1 MRNPIR
7 VGILGLGRIGRMHAG
22 NIAAMKEFEIVRGVD
37 PYLDEAVEQEM
48 QELGIPC
55 SREPEDVFSD
65 ASIDAVIICSITETH
80 SEFIIRAARAGK
92 DVFCEKPI
100 DHDVDRILK
109 ALQAVKEAGVILQ
122 VGFMHRFDCHHGKVQ
137 SMIAGGDIGR
147 LEVLKITSRDP
158 APPSMKYISESGGI
172 YVDFMIHDFDM
183 ARFLAGSEVEEVSA
197 VGSVLVDPAIGE
209 AGDEEFPCMMVHNPE
224 SFWRLRESVGDEI
237 IGINL
242 DPSHLIAYGADP
254 IAAAR
259 ALKGAIYH
267 VHGKDTRIE
276 RGMADAHGLCE
287 WKDVHDT
294 AARTWN
300 YVAVGCGKDL
310 QWWKEFFSVVRMCGY
325 NGDVSL
331 EMEDFTMSTEA
342 GIATS
347 VDALRQTISR

>member
-183 ARFLAGSEVEEVSA
+183 ARFLTGSEVTEVFATGTSVCDPQIA
-197 VGSVLVDPAIGE
+197 EYGDVGSGHAILRFESGALAILETSRRSSFGHDQRIE
-209 AGDEEFPCMMVHNPE
+209 ALGSEGCVMDDNVYENNVRFFTHDGYHGAKVPYHFPERYKDAYLKELHDFAEAVRQRTAPPVNG
-224 SFWRLRESVGDEI
+224 FDGLQAV
-237 IGINL
+237 
-242 DPSHLIAYGADP
+242 LIAE
-254 IAAAR
+254 AAAASAR
-259 ALKGAIYH
+259 S
-267 VHGKDTRIE
+267 GKME
-276 RGMADAHGLCE
+276 P
-287 WKDVHDT
+287 
-294 AARTWN
+294 
-300 YVAVGCGKDL
+300 
-310 QWWKEFFSVVRMCGY
+310 VRKIT
-325 NGDVSL
+325 V
-331 EMEDFTMSTEA
+331 
-342 GIATS
+342 
-347 VDALRQTISR
+347 